1 MNGFLAF
8 LMGLLAFIPGL
19 GAPAEPTYTGYL
31 EADFVYVAPVS
42 AGQIASLPVD
52 EGQTVKAGEILA
64 VLTTAQQESA
74 LRAAEARVEAAN
86 ATWRNLV
93 TGERAQEI
101 AVAQASLNQAKAGLA
116 LAQSN
121 ADRSKALFDKGVVS
135 KAQLDQ
141 DQSSLATAKALV
153 NQMQAALQVAELPA
167 RTAQQVAAEASFN
180 AAQADADTARA
191 DLADRTL
198 TAPVDGRIERLYFRQ
213 GETIATGTPLLSLLP
228 PNKLK
233 AKFYVNEVDRSSFAI
248 GDSVVV
254 ACDGCAENLKAK
266 VTFLASTPQTTPPI
280 IYSRDERSRLV
291 FRAEAQLIEP
301 GNLLPGQPVTVRRVA
316 R

>member
-19 GAPAEPTYTGYL
+19 GPPAEPVYTGYL

-42 AGQIASLPVD
+42 AGQIASLPVE

-64 VLTTAQQESA
+64 VLTTTQQEAA

-101 AVAQASLNQAKAGLA
+101 AVAQAALNQAKAGLA
-116 LAQSN
+116 LAQAN
-121 ADRSKALFDKGVVS
+121 ADRSQALYDHGVVS

-141 DQSSLATAKALV
+141 DQSSLATAKAQV

-167 RTAQQVAAEASFN
+167 RTAQQVAAEASYN

-233 AKFYVNEVDRSSFAI
+233 AKFYINEVDRSAFAI

-254 ACDGCAENLKAK
+254 ACDGCVENLKAT
-266 VTFLASTPQTTPPI
+266 VTFLASSPQTTPPI

-291 FRAEAQLIEP
+291 FRAEAQLAEP
-301 GNLLPGQPVTVRRVA
+301 GNLLPGQPVTVRRIA
-316 R
+316 K

>member
-42 AGQIASLPVD
+42 AGQIATLPVN
-52 EGQTVKAGEILA
+52 EGQTVKAGETLA

-233 AKFYVNEVDRSSFAI
+233 AKFYINEVDRSSFAI

-254 ACDGCAENLKAK
+254 ACDGCAESLKAT

-291 FRAEAQLIEP
+291 FRAEAQLVEP